1 MDNSRPAFPSNYIE
15 ALAFEWASRFSGSAA
30 TPETLIRQYWI
41 AYHRISAA
49 DAEAAR
55 EAKAPIPRK

>member
-1 MDNSRPAFPSNYIE
+1 MDNPRPAFPSNYIE
-15 ALAFEWASRFSGSAA
+15 ALALEWASRFAGAAA

-49 DAEAAR
+49 DAEACR
-55 EAKAPIPRK
+55 EAKATLPK